1 MSAKLVCVGDTV
13 IDVTVTV
20 SALPAPGG
28 DILAEGGA
36 MLAGGSGFNVMSTAR
51 RLGVPAAYG
60 GMHGTGPFGELART
74 AMLAEGIDILLDP
87 DADVDSGWDIA
98 ITDASSER
106 TFLTVVGAEAR
117 LSAQRI
123 AEVTVN
129 PGDVVYVS
137 GYGLLSDPNASAITN
152 WLGQLPHAVTVVTDP
167 GPLIA
172 DIPAPILDATLAA
185 TTWWS
190 CNHAEAT
197 AMTGESDPVNAAR
210 ILASEHRGVIV
221 RLGAD
226 GCLIMA
232 PGEDPEQ
239 VAAFP
244 VEPVDTNGAGDT
256 HVGAFIA
263 AILAQVDPVTAARLA
278 NAASAIAVTRRGPA
292 TGPTSEELD
301 RFMATGR

>member
-28 DILAEGGA
+28 DILADGGA

-51 RLGVPAAYG
+51 RLGAPAAYG
-60 GMHGTGPFGELART
+60 GIHGTGPFGELARA
-74 AMLAEGIDILLDP
+74 AMLAEGIEILLDP
-87 DADVDSGWDIA
+87 DTDVDSGWDIA

-117 LSAQRI
+117 LTAERI
-123 AEVTVN
+123 AKVAVN

-137 GYGLLSDPNASAITN
+137 GYGLLSDPNASTITN
-152 WLGQLPHAVTVVTDP
+152 WLSQLPQSVTVVTDP

-172 DIPAPILDATLAA
+172 DIPALTLDATLEA
-185 TTWWS
+185 TSWWS

-197 AMTGESDPVNAAR
+197 AMTGESDPVIAAR
-210 ILASEHRGVIV
+210 MLASDHRGVIV

-232 PGEDPEQ
+232 PGEDPKQ
-239 VAAFP
+239 IAAFP

-263 AILAQVDPVTAARLA
+263 AILTHVDPVTAARLA

-301 RFMATGR
+301 RFMETGR